1 MGYMMGYIGYTLLDI
16 FGKIMGYTAPL
27 DILSKNLGMYYVKLW
42 DILGKNY
49 GIYLQKLWD
58 ILA

>member
-1 MGYMMGYIGYTLLDI
+1 M
-16 FGKIMGYTAPL
+16 FGKTMAYTAPL
-27 DILSKNLGMYYVKLW
+27 DILSKNQGMYQAKLW

-58 ILA
+58 IFKKLWDILG